1 MAEQTESSKAEYHGD
16 GQYNADIVAKHYNQL
31 QESGREARTES
42 RIFYMRNFNNWIKS
56 VLIGE
61 TLQTLKKE
69 RGHRGIAVL
78 DLCSGKGGDLL
89 KWKKG
94 DIARLVCTD
103 IAGTSVE
110 QSEVRYKEML
120 NRERHKDQVFTAEFI
135 TADCTKVRLRE
146 MYKDPNMKLDLCSCQ
161 FSFHYCFESLPQAQ
175 MMLQNAVENLQLG
188 GYFIGSTPHAQE
200 LVHRLRES
208 PDMSFGNEV
217 YRVTFDL
224 PDKENIPL
232 FGAKYNFHLEGVV
245 DCPEFLVFFPVL
257 IKLAEEYGMKLRFKK
272 TFADY
277 FNEQIENQEHR
288 VLLSRMQALEPYPP
302 EKDTEPM
309 GLKDTDYKSADE
321 FLQEAQ
327 QRESSDDRYR
337 SRPQKIG
344 TLSKAEWEAIT
355 LYCVFAFQKVKDMKT
370 GETWS
375 GSEVLSVEG
384 QEDVSS
390 VDSKRKRPLDKAS
403 TSDVTEEDV
412 SSEGVDSKRK
422 RPLNEATPSD
432 VIEEK
437 VAKSS

>member
-1 MAEQTESSKAEYHGD
+1 MAEQTESSKAEYSGD

-42 RIFYMRNFNNWIKS
+42 RIYYMRNFNNWIKS

-61 TLQTLKKE
+61 TLQTIKKQ
-69 RGHRGIAVL
+69 RNHKGIAVL

-94 DIARLVCTD
+94 SISRLICTD
-103 IAGTSVE
+103 IAETSVE
-110 QSEVRYKEML
+110 QSEVRYKEMM
-120 NRERHKDQVFTAEFI
+120 NRERYKDQMFTAEFI
-135 TADCTKVRLRE
+135 TADCTKARLRE
-146 MYKDPNMKLDLCSCQ
+146 MYKDPNIKLDLCSCQ

-175 MMLQNAVENLQLG
+175 MMLQNAVENLHLG

-257 IKLAEEYGMKLRFKK
+257 IKLAEEYGMKLCFKK
-272 TFADY
+272 TFAEY
-277 FNEQIENQEHR
+277 FNEQIKNPEHR
-288 VLLSRMQALEPYPP
+288 SLLGRMQALEPYPP
-302 EKDTEPM
+302 DRGTELM
-309 GLKDTDYKSADE
+309 GLKNIDYKSADE
-321 FLQEAQ
+321 FIQEAGQ
-327 QRESSDDRYR
+327 TESSDDRHR
-337 SRPQKIG
+337 RRQQQIG

-375 GSEVLSVEG
+375 GSDIPSVEG
-384 QEDVSS
+384 QGNVSGEAI
-390 VDSKRKRPLDKAS
+390 DSKRKRRLD
-403 TSDVTEEDV
+403 
-412 SSEGVDSKRK
+412 
-422 RPLNEATPSD
+422 EATPSD
-432 VIEEK
+432 ATEEK